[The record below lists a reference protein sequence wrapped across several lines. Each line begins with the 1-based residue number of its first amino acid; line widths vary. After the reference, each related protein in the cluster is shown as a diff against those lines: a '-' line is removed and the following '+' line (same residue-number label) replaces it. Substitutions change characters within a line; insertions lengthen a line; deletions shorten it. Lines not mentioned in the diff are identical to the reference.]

1 MALSDNDVV
10 MLLDNA
16 QLSKL
21 AKLLL
26 NQEEPLMERIK
37 SQPERVKYLKECN
50 GAYDKVVSLLQDGE
64 NFNKKFEGDVNKA
77 DIAKEIHDYIKYGIN
92 MSLQWIRNCSL
103 RVTCIDKIKTH
114 FSSLVTELQDLDPK
128 NVSKKGILAE
138 KVFECKQCMWEYTN
152 KLKSGSSRAL
162 SKAYSMAIKQEG
174 IKFPDLVK
182 K

>member
-26 NQEEPLMERIK
+26 NQEEPLMGRIK
-37 SQPERVKYLKECN
+37 SEPERVKYLKECN

-64 NFNKKFEGDVNKA
+64 NFNKKFEGD
-77 DIAKEIHDYIKYGIN
+77 DIAKEIQDYIKYGIN
-92 MSLQWIRNCSL
+92 MSLQSIRNCSL

-114 FSSLVTELQDLDPK
+114 FNSLVTELEEVGPDL
-128 NVSKKGILAE
+128 SKKRLLAKE
-138 KVFECKQCMWEYTN
+138 VSMYKQCMWEYTN
-152 KLKSGSSRAL
+152 KCKSGSARAL

>member
-1 MALSDNDVV
+1 MASDNDVV
-10 MLLDNA
+10 MLLENA

-26 NQEEPLMERIK
+26 NQEEPLMGRIK
-37 SQPERVKYLKECN
+37 SEPERVKYLKECN

-64 NFNKKFEGDVNKA
+64 NFNKKFEGD
-77 DIAKEIHDYIKYGIN
+77 DIAKEIQDYIKYGIN
-92 MSLQWIRNCSL
+92 MSLQSIRNCSL

-152 KLKSGSSRAL
+152 KCKSGSARAL
-162 SKAYSMAIKQEG
+162 SKAYSMVIKQEG

>member
-77 DIAKEIHDYIKYGIN
+77 KIAKEIHDYIKYGIN
-92 MSLQWIRNCSL
+92 MSMQWIRNCSL

-114 FSSLVTELQDLDPK
+114 FNSLVTEVEELDPE
-128 NVSKKGILAE
+128 NVSKKGLLAKE
-138 KVFECKQCMWEYTN
+138 VSEYKQCMWEYTN
-152 KLKSGSSRAL
+152 NCKSGSARAL
-162 SKAYSMAIKQEG
+162 SKAYSMVIKQEG
-174 IKFPDLVK
+174 TKFPDLVK